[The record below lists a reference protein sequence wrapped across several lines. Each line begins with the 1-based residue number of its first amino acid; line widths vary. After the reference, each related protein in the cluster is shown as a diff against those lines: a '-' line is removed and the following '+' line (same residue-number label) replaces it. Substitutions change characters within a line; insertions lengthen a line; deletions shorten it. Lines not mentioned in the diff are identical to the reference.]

1 LLHLVESSDTGSNPI
16 VNSDDARLLRAV
28 GAAIEGALRFD
39 AMADDPALTVRTR
52 RRERMNCAFEAIE
65 NVGLP
70 GVNDFEGLVVIVPA
84 DLALGH
90 GTLLAGI
97 DQARR

>member
-1 LLHLVESSDTGSNPI
+1 LLQLVESSDTGLNPI

-28 GAAIEGALRFD
+28 GAAIKGALRFD
-39 AMADDPALTVRTR
+39 AMADDPALAVRTR
-52 RRERMNCAFEAIE
+52 RRERMNGALEAIE
-65 NVGLP
+65 NVRLP

-90 GTLLAGI
+90 GASSS
-97 DQARR
+97 

>member
-1 LLHLVESSDTGSNPI
+1 LLHLVESSDIRSDPI

-28 GAAIEGALRFD
+28 GAAIKGALRFD
-39 AMADDPALTVRTR
+39 AMADNSALAVRAGR
-52 RRERMNCAFEAIE
+52 CERMNCALEAIE
-65 NVGLP
+65 NVRLS

-90 GTLLAGI
+90 GASSS
-97 DQARR
+97 